1 MLAATLSTVGTI
13 PVAGI
18 MLIFGI
24 DKFMSECRALVNF
37 IGNSVATL
45 FVAKWDK
52 ALDVDR
58 VRKVLNREEVPDL
71 PDEIDATENP
81 LSIESTKLVGAYTA
95 DFHHHEHAPKPEY
108 SVEAVAQE
116 IAEAKHAA
124 PTQAVAP
131 DGNGQPHNGDVVS
144 NGQHHASAGR
154 APQP

>member
-1 MLAATLSTVGTI
+1 
-13 PVAGI
+13 

-37 IGNSVATL
+37 IGNAVATL

-52 ALDVDR
+52 GLDVDR
-58 VRKVLNREEVPDL
+58 VRQVLNKEQVPDL

-108 SVEAVAQE
+108 SVDTAAE
-116 IAEAKHAA
+116 I
-124 PTQAVAP
+124 T
-131 DGNGQPHNGDVVS
+131 GQLDNGDVGS

-154 APQP
+154 ATQP